1 MPRRLALVLCAALSL
16 GSTVAAPGSAGAA
29 PTCAPDAFETADAGL
44 GAPIAVGQSV
54 ERVICQDP
62 GTGSDIEWFV
72 FDAPGGKAYSAG
84 LVTTPASSPTVVD
97 GLVIAGVFRLGA
109 DGSRTAIEAPTAQS
123 YQRFTTPVLAAG
135 RYLFVAANHSEVA
148 GPDFTMVLR
157 TIQGR
162 DGVFGVRLT
171 ESLPAPSVA
180 SLSVPAT
187 VKERANSTGSYTL
200 SGPAPVGGMSLYM
213 QATPGYMSIA
223 RVWVPA
229 GASRGSFTMN
239 VGSATKGQRF
249 TITADTR
256 VGSPVTTTT
265 TVK

>member
-1 MPRRLALVLCAALSL
+1 MSRRLAVALCAALTL
-16 GSTVAAPGSAGAA
+16 GGALVAPGSAGAA
-29 PTCAPDAFETADAGL
+29 PTCSPDAFEAADPGL

-62 GTGSDIEWFV
+62 STGSDIEWFV
-72 FDAPGGKAYSAG
+72 FDAVGGKAYSAG
-84 LVTTPASSPTVVD
+84 LVTNPAGSPTVTD

-109 DGSRTAIEAPTAQS
+109 DGSRTAIEAPNAQS
-123 YQRFTTPVLAAG
+123 YQRFTTPVLSAG
-135 RYLFVAANHSEVA
+135 RYLFVAANHSEVT
-148 GPDFTMVLR
+148 GPDFTLVLR
-157 TIQGR
+157 TIQGS

-171 ESLPAPSVA
+171 ESSPAPSVT
-180 SLSVPAT
+180 SISVPAT
-187 VKERANSTGSYTL
+187 VKQRANSTGTYTL

-229 GASRGSFTMN
+229 GASRGTFTMN
-239 VGSATKGQRF
+239 TGSANKGQQF

-256 VGSPVTTTT
+256 VGSPVTATT